1 MSARAPLL
9 SPFQAPPVLAGGLS
23 AVPTE
28 GVAFLARHPN
38 ATARQ
43 LAERCQVSRA
53 TAHRWLQ
60 LVRAAGDDEIA
71 TELEDAGR
79 RHSAMAQIMV
89 RRRRRIQ

>member
-9 SPFQAPPVLAGGLS
+9 CPFQAPPVLAGGLS

-53 TAHRWLQ
+53 TAHR
-60 LVRAAGDDEIA
+60 
-71 TELEDAGR
+71 
-79 RHSAMAQIMV
+79 
-89 RRRRRIQ
+89 